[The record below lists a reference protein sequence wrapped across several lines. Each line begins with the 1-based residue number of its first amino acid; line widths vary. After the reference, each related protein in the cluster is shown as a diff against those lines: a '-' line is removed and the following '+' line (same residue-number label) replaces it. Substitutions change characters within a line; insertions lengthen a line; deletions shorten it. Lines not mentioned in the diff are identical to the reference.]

1 MRNFWILK
9 GQIPLFLF
17 FGGLNF
23 IFSYILFVILWISA
37 GKEFGYLGVA
47 VISTVI
53 STFEAYIVQN
63 KLVWKKPDLHL
74 DDYFKYLFYQFA
86 VLPLSIFVVPK
97 SAVVFAINI
106 LFIQFIYTAI
116 LTLSTWFFLKRF
128 IYRDNL

>member
-9 GQIPLFLF
+9 GRIPLFLF

-47 VISTVI
+47 VICTVI

-63 KLVWKKPDLHL
+63 KLVWKKPDLRL